1 MTDAEFS
8 WVTVALWAVAIGAY
22 AIRVARFGSFNSERV
37 AGVGGTMMVGED
49 IMQAT
54 YWAIDPVVR
63 GLVKLGATPNGV
75 TWASFIFGA
84 GAGAA
89 VGAGWFGLACLLAT
103 CSTMCDILD
112 GQVARLTGKGSA
124 SGELLDAII
133 DRYTEFGFIAG
144 FIFYVGG
151 HSIQIGIAMAALLAC
166 FMISYTSA
174 KAEALQVAPPRGL
187 MRRHERAVY
196 LITGAGVT
204 PLMGP
209 TIHAHWDFL
218 PATLPFLVGLGVVA
232 FLGNFSAVQR
242 MTRIARALHASN

>member
-1 MTDAEFS
+1 
-8 WVTVALWAVAIGAY
+8 
-22 AIRVARFGSFNSERV
+22 
-37 AGVGGTMMVGED
+37 
-49 IMQAT
+49 
-54 YWAIDPVVR
+54 
-63 GLVKLGATPNGV
+63 
-75 TWASFIFGA
+75 
-84 GAGAA
+84 
-89 VGAGWFGLACLLAT
+89 
-103 CSTMCDILD
+103 MCDILD

-174 KAEALQVAPPRGL
+174 KAEALQVSPPRGL

-204 PLMGP
+204 PLVGP
-209 TIHAHWDFL
+209 VIHAHWNFL

-232 FLGNFSAVQR
+232 CLGNFSAVQR
-242 MTRIARALHASN
+242 MTRIARALHPSK